1 MVMRRFTA
9 LLYGWI
15 TIFLLMLVS
24 SFILALIIRFSE
36 MGESTLHW
44 LTFGLGIVYVF
55 AGGIF
60 AGIKGKEKGWM
71 LGALT
76 GLGYSLF
83 IFLYQFLAYNQL
95 FDGQQWL
102 YHGLFLTAAI
112 LGGITG
118 VNFQGNQ
125 E

>member
-1 MVMRRFTA
+1 MVIKRFVA

-24 SFILALIIRFSE
+24 SFILALIIRFTD
-36 MGESTLHW
+36 MGETILHW
-44 LTFGLGIVYVF
+44 ATFGLGIAYVF
-55 AGGIF
+55 AGGTF
-60 AGIKGKEKGWM
+60 AGIKGKEQGWM

-95 FDGQQWL
+95 FNSEQWL
-102 YHGLFLTAAI
+102 YHGLFLAAAV

-118 VNFQGNQ
+118 VNFQANQ